1 MSPLRRIAP
10 FAVIAFVLAA
20 WWLAAAQSRIFPTPP
35 AVVLGIVELAR
46 QGTLALHVEA
56 SLWRVALGYG
66 AALALAIPLGSLMG
80 WYRGV
85 FAALNPMIQLVHTI
99 SPIARYP
106 LAILRYG
113 AGDD

>member
-80 WYRGV
+80 WYGGGV
-85 FAALNPMIQLVHTI
+85 AAPPPHIHLFAPI
-99 SPIARYP
+99 SPLPGVPPPDLLFGR
-106 LAILRYG
+106 
-113 AGDD
+113 